1 MTLFARSSTRFGIVR
16 PICCCF
22 KINYEL
28 EIRGLLD
35 GQISGSGSFQ
45 DLIDIVRRAAKEVIV
60 VHSVEHQAAFIDK
73 FLLKINS
80 GQSVFAGKLDNPL
93 SCGEKRATGAWHN
106 SIDLLLPC
114 GLKGALQTFGVGL
127 RLDLL
132 QF

>member
-1 MTLFARSSTRFGIVR
+1 MINFGWLLNGEIGGLG
-16 PICCCF
+16 PF
-22 KINYEL
+22 K
-28 EIRGLLD
+28 D
-35 GQISGSGSFQ
+35 FV
-45 DLIDIVRRAAKEVIV
+45 DVVRRAAKEVIV
-60 VHSVEHQAAFIDK
+60 VHSVGHQAAFIDK

-80 GQSVFAGKLDNPL
+80 GQSVSAGKLNNPL

-127 RLDLL
+127 SLDLL